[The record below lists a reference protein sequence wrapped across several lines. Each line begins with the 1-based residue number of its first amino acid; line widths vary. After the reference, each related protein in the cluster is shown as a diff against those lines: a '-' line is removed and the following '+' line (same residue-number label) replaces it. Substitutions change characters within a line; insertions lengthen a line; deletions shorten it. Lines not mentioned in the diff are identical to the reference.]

1 MELVQTRIAGG
12 VWQGILAAPGRAEP
26 PAIDLMHEGE
36 ILARTRLTAAGEGHW
51 TVRATIPADAL
62 RDGVQTFVLADAAT
76 GRRLCAFT
84 VIAGL
89 PIGDDI
95 RAEIALLR
103 AEVEM
108 LKRALRRVLRGTAD
122 PAPPDPA
129 P

>member
-12 VWQGILAAPGRAEP
+12 IWLGMLSGNGTAKP

-36 ILARTRLTAAGEGHW
+36 ILSRARLTPAGEGHW

-89 PIGDDI
+89 PVGDDI
-95 RAEIALLR
+95 RGEIALLR
-103 AEVEM
+103 AEVDL
-108 LKRALRRVLRGTAD
+108 LKRALRRLLRE
-122 PAPPDPA
+122 PDDTGG
-129 P
+129 